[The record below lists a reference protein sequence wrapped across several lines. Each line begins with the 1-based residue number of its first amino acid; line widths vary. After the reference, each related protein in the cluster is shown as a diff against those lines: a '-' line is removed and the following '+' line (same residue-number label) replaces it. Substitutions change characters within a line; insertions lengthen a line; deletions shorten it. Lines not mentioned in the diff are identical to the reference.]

1 MSRTPLLS
9 VVLAMATAV
18 PIATGQPPASLAPS
32 ATATLTAEVTS
43 LTSMNISTTGSA
55 AATPRVAAGLA
66 DGRVAIWDGRDKS
79 AIVLKAHDS
88 RVVAVGS
95 TTDGL
100 SVLSLA
106 ADGSLARTTVTP
118 GSESTSRQLEVGM
131 APTRAGAFSADGS
144 VVVTGGEFGDIRLFD
159 TSSGALKQ
167 HLRGHRTE
175 LQALALRPGSSVL
188 ASASAESD
196 LRLWN
201 TDTGRQIGE
210 IDGDVSLF
218 ALAFSPTD
226 GTLAAG
232 GVNRRLSLRDPAT
245 FKSDREVTFKAPRM
259 VGTVAWSPDGRLIAI
274 GDVDDE
280 TLSKGGIQLFAS
292 STGAPGASLDTGG
305 IPAAALTF
313 AGDATIVG
321 IIGRDLR
328 AWTVT
333 RR

>member
-9 VVLAMATAV
+9 VALAIATAV
-18 PIATGQPPASLAPS
+18 PIATGQTPGALAPS
-32 ATATLTAEVTS
+32 AAAALPAEVTS
-43 LTSMNISTTGSA
+43 LAAINVSATASA
-55 AATPRVAAGLA
+55 AAIPRIAAGLA
-66 DGRVAIWDGRDKS
+66 DGRIAIWDGRDKN
-79 AIVLKAHDS
+79 AVVLKAHS
-88 RVVAVGS
+88 GRVVAVGS
-95 TTDGL
+95 TADGL

-118 GSESTSRQLEVGM
+118 GSESTSRQLEVGT

-144 VVVTGGEFGDIRLFD
+144 VVVTGGESGDIRVFD
-159 TSSGALKQ
+159 TSSGVLKQ
-167 HLRGHRTE
+167 HLTGHRTE
-175 LQALALRPGSSVL
+175 LQALALRPRSSIL

-201 TDTGRQIGE
+201 TDTGRQISE
-210 IDGDVSLF
+210 IDGDLSLF
-218 ALAFSPTD
+218 ALAFSPAD

-232 GVNRRLSLRDPAT
+232 GVNRRLSLRDPVT
-245 FKSDREVTFKAPRM
+245 FKSRREVMFKAPKM
-259 VGTVAWSPDGRLIAI
+259 VGAVAWSPDGRSIAI

-280 TLSKGGIQLFAS
+280 TLSKGGIQVFAS

-313 AGDATIVG
+313 AGDATVVG